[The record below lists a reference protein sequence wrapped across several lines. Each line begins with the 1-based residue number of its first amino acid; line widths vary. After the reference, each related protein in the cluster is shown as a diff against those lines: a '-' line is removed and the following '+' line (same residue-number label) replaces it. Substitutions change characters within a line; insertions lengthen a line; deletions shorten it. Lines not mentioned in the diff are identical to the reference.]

1 MRKIIALYRS
11 GDKGKT
17 ETLNY
22 VIEIL
27 RSIIT
32 GQSIPLLIPNYTD
45 RRETFICNGFKV
57 SICTKGDN
65 GGEILQNEAYFNSQQ
80 CDIAITASRSR
91 GSSPAEVKAMSH
103 RSEAPIQWIR
113 KSVAY
118 NNIENHINMSDAHR
132 VISNIF

>member
-27 RSIIT
+27 RSIT
-32 GQSIPLLIPNYTD
+32 SEQPIPLLTPNHTD
-45 RRETFICNGFKV
+45 RKETFIFNNLKV

-65 GGEILQNEAYFNSQQ
+65 GYEIAQNEAYFNSQQ

-118 NNIENHINMSDAHR
+118 NNIEHHINMSDAHR